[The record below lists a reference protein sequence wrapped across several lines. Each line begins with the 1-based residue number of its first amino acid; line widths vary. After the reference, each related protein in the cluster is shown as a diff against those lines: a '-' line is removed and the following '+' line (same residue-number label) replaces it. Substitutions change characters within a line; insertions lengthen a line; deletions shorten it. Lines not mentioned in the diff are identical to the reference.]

1 MTNIS
6 RSINQK
12 LATLSGVLL
21 ALLLSLTGCQKER
34 FVTEEDL
41 DYRHTAEFDEGSTY
55 MSLALRTN
63 PPTSPT
69 TDPASQTQTEDQS
82 GGNYQVTWQGD
93 DLIENFAIF
102 IVSDKSDKVQW
113 IAGSVTDTKVVEKWD
128 PAKQELLLKPFRS
141 SPVNKQIFAFF
152 NIPQQYLTYLGEKL
166 GNKNEFLERI
176 AEPIPYSGASG
187 ITHGSHDAP
196 TLEAFRPDSHIAT
209 KLVSRDTSGQREKI
223 PDLLS
228 FAVHGRPSAPGG
240 PRPRVRADYP
250 TEFFDI
256 KRMSSTKEAKDPPF
270 YKRNDRIMS
279 SGVKESYRPE
289 DEITEEEVKE
299 HGRNLVQI
307 YTRRVLAQAVVTVD
321 ATLVE
326 EGITTL
332 KNMELKSVSF
342 QVLNFEPSFYPIAQ
356 TNDGKL
362 PGNKNTQTPLSDKN
376 DNTKLVNFS
385 TYPMSV
391 MVNGEAEQFNI
402 GSLMRDRFFRTAHIV
417 YDEVAPTELD
427 PSDKDYAQKLLR
439 QTTFEKK
446 GGVTVVDD
454 EPLDGAT
461 APSLPTTFFGSCYV
475 TETTHHWATDP
486 SSGYKTT
493 NTPFFAVVAAFDA
506 NELPWSDATKASTQA
521 KINAKEQDLENE
533 LKEWRKQLK
542 EAEDALA
549 ALPPGSDGKKE
560 EEVADAAYKAWNNYI
575 VKCVGEGRAK
585 SSYFTKRFKTIIEN
599 RNKFKSGA
607 INEQDYIE
615 TWTKRRSPR
624 EGIRTQLS
632 DSQKEEENKLW
643 TDTFNKDK
651 AYLEAKNDQNA
662 ETRLELNKR
671 INELK
676 KRIQDKI
683 KAFNEA
689 SEWYPKDKINTT
701 VNIEYY
707 TPFFYEQG
715 INRIFYSLVDGKFY
729 LNYHEI
735 LLDNRGGVTHTLA
748 EGDAWLADLKSK
760 LPNGKEFP
768 TVKNGA
774 PADAAVLPPSAEL
787 MRKLSQLMNGTIKEI
802 DLSPDERRSMDFY
815 LYGRVAPGLVQ
826 YFGGATRTEP
836 MDLHSGYVAWYTAK
850 NADKV
855 VSYPCYIRYREEKSG
870 GINKAR
876 MLMVYYAWL
885 NPNTGDPSN
894 SYASPVLR
902 NNIYHMH
909 INGFTRMGLSAIPFV
924 PEMPHNSPYRFL
936 NTPLDPDEQ
945 VPAPDAAINATVATG
960 SPTNLSTPRSS
971 SFSLTF

>member
-12 LATLSGVLL
+12 LGTLSGVLL
-21 ALLLSLTGCQKER
+21 VLLLSLTGCQKER

-55 MSLALRTN
+55 MSLAIRTN

-93 DLIENFAIF
+93 DLIENFAVF

-113 IAGSVTDTKVVEKWD
+113 IEGSVTDTKVVEKWD

-166 GNKNEFLERI
+166 GNKKEFLKRI
-176 AEPIPYSGASG
+176 AEPIPYNGASG
-187 ITHGSHDAP
+187 ITYGSHDAP

-486 SSGYKTT
+486 SSGYKVT
-493 NTPFFAVVAAFDA
+493 NTPFFAVVAAFDLKT
-506 NELPWSDATKASTQA
+506 LPWSSTSKDIILEKNSNKRADFNKLTAGLQKQIDEKTAEMNKLIAEGGGGAGDPWAAAQAKFKEWEDHCTNAIGYKPKSWRDKIKTERENYVKGSIVNRAGFDKAVRSTYRRFRQVMDRDGTAEASKKEKELWAEIKELDEKRENNPNQA
-521 KINAKEQDLENE
+521 KINQLAKEI
-533 LKEWRKQLK
+533 K
-542 EAEDALA
+542 
-549 ALPPGSDGKKE
+549 
-560 EEVADAAYKAWNNYI
+560 
-575 VKCVGEGRAK
+575 
-585 SSYFTKRFKTIIEN
+585 
-599 RNKFKSGA
+599 
-607 INEQDYIE
+607 
-615 TWTKRRSPR
+615 
-624 EGIRTQLS
+624 
-632 DSQKEEENKLW
+632 
-643 TDTFNKDK
+643 
-651 AYLEAKNDQNA
+651 
-662 ETRLELNKR
+662 ELN
-671 INELK
+671 
-676 KRIQDKI
+676 DKI
-683 KAFNEA
+683 KRMEEEFFA
-689 SEWYPKDKINTT
+689 SEGWYPSEEKKR
-701 VNIEYY
+701 ELF
-707 TPFFYEQG
+707 TPSVYEQG
-715 INRIFYSLVDGKFY
+715 IKRIYYSLVDGKFY

-735 LLDNRGGVTHTLA
+735 PTANRGGVTHTLKMNDPWIT
-748 EGDAWLADLKSK
+748 EMEEKLARHGYKI
-760 LPNGKEFP
+760 P
-768 TVKNGA
+768 TEANGA
-774 PADAAVLPPSAEL
+774 SVDAAVPKLTQPL
-787 MRKLSQLMNGTIKEI
+787 LDKLSQVMNGTLKESELTI
-802 DLSPDERRSMDFY
+802 PERHAMDFY
-815 LYGRVAPGLVQ
+815 LYGRIYLGAVDF
-826 YFGGATRTEP
+826 FGGRERA
-836 MDLHSGYVAWYTAK
+836 DALSIQFGYVPWYTANK
-850 NADKV
+850 ADHV
-855 VSYPCYIRYREEKSG
+855 VSYRCYVRERVQTAEGVKR
-870 GINKAR
+870 AR

-885 NPNTGDPSN
+885 NPNTQDS
-894 SYASPVLR
+894 STTYASPVLR

-924 PEMPHNSPYRFL
+924 PRQSEDSPYYLLHGAF
-936 NTPLDPDEQ
+936 DPDEQ
-945 VPAPDAAINATVATG
+945 VPAPDAAINATVGTG
-960 SPTNLSTPRSS
+960 SPTSLSTPRSS